1 MKIYKRY
8 ENCTFDNFETTQDIS
23 ILKNVKDLT
32 QNVVLYGGVG
42 TGKTHVA
49 YAIINSLAEKK
60 ETESGY
66 KYYSSDFVE
75 YATIKEIIDNIRRCW
90 SKEADNFDHL
100 AINRY
105 KTIPL
110 LIIDEIGVQYGSDSE
125 RIELYEIF
133 NERYNNMLPII
144 AISNYNRQQI
154 EKILGLRITD
164 RLFGGAKIFEFS
176 GKSRR

>member
-1 MKIYKRY
+1 MKVYKRY
-8 ENCTFDNFETTQDIS
+8 ENCTFDNFETSQDIS
-23 ILKNVKDLT
+23 ILKNAKDLT

-49 YAIINSLAEKK
+49 YAIINSLAEKRN
-60 ETESGY
+60 GY
-66 KYYSSDFVE
+66 YYSDFVE

-90 SKEADNFDHL
+90 SKDSDNFDR
-100 AINRY
+100 ITVNRY

-110 LIIDEIGVQYGSDSE
+110 LIVDEIGVQYGSDSE

-133 NERYNNMLPII
+133 NERYNNMLSTI

-154 EKILGLRITD
+154 EKTLGLRITD
-164 RLFGGAKIFEFS
+164 RLFGGAKIFEFT